1 LFNAGWLMFS
11 MGLLS
16 AFNVLV
22 LLVPPKALTEL
33 LTLMPLP
40 VAARQTLLM
49 AAVVNVG
56 ISMGFE
62 AWGTESVSK
71 VVGDAMG
78 WWQRG
83 RRRVGE
89 GKDYKT
95 VEWGMVAR

>member
-1 LFNAGWLMFS
+1 
-11 MGLLS
+11 
-16 AFNVLV
+16 
-22 LLVPPKALTEL
+22 
-33 LTLMPLP
+33 
-40 VAARQTLLM
+40 M

-62 AWGTESVSK
+62 AWGTEPVSK